1 MFANESFDIDKF
13 VNDFNSIEE
22 NYATEEMIMLAK
34 EISRLENEIAKLGNI
49 TFISSS
55 NTDYG
60 ILYHIETIVRYKF
73 KLGGRYGKLDMSKVP
88 KELLNM
94 SLDEL
99 WNLRERSIAKMKE
112 LDKEL
117 IEVKKRFH
125 KLLGDEI
132 YVYERT
138 I

>member
-1 MFANESFDIDKF
+1 
-13 VNDFNSIEE
+13 
-22 NYATEEMIMLAK
+22 
-34 EISRLENEIAKLGNI
+34 
-49 TFISSS
+49 
-55 NTDYG
+55 
-60 ILYHIETIVRYKF
+60 
-73 KLGGRYGKLDMSKVP
+73 MSKVP